1 MPWYVYIALKQ
12 LFPSGRKF
20 SFFSLMSILGVV
32 LGVAVLIIVQSVM
45 NGFGEE
51 FRNKIIASD
60 GEIKV
65 SAPQIL
71 NDWEDTFQTIQ
82 STEGVEAASPYIQ
95 GVVMLQF
102 KNYPAFP
109 GIRGIQPDLEAN
121 VLPIER
127 YLIKGS
133 EKALENLYDETIL
146 ISKHLAFSLGI
157 HVGDMVDIY
166 TPLMMERMT
175 KDEVLLPRE
184 MKVVGIYETGSQKLD
199 NADTLLCTLRVMQ
212 ELYGI
217 DEGIHGFTVK
227 LENPDQVQTI
237 SNRLNHLLPHPIQ
250 SYTWMQ
256 NHRDLLFI
264 LGLEKTMMYF
274 IILFIILVAS
284 FSIAIALMMSVYRK
298 TREIGLLIS
307 LGATSRQVAT
317 CFCLQGLIIGI
328 TGTSLGLLMAH
339 LMLTYRA
346 GIIKM
351 IIAVTNSSSAVDRFY
366 GVTEIPSKYQ
376 LEDFIITILFSIIIS
391 TLAGLIPAYK
401 ASKLKP
407 ANALRSE

>member
-1 MPWYVYIALKQ
+1 WYVYIALKQ

-65 SAPQIL
+65 RAPQIL

-217 DEGIHGFTVK
+217 HEGIHGFTVK

-264 LGLEKTMMYF
+264 LGLEKTM
-274 IILFIILVAS
+274 
-284 FSIAIALMMSVYRK
+284 
-298 TREIGLLIS
+298 
-307 LGATSRQVAT
+307 
-317 CFCLQGLIIGI
+317 
-328 TGTSLGLLMAH
+328 
-339 LMLTYRA
+339 
-346 GIIKM
+346 
-351 IIAVTNSSSAVDRFY
+351 
-366 GVTEIPSKYQ
+366 
-376 LEDFIITILFSIIIS
+376 
-391 TLAGLIPAYK
+391 
-401 ASKLKP
+401 
-407 ANALRSE
+407 

>member
-1 MPWYVYIALKQ
+1 MPWYLYIALKQ
-12 LFPSGRKF
+12 LFPTGKKF

-45 NGFGEE
+45 NGFGDE

-65 SAPQIL
+65 RSPEIIYE
-71 NDWEDTFQTIQ
+71 WEDTLEKIQTV
-82 STEGVEAASPYIQ
+82 EGVKAVSPYVQ

-102 KNYPAFP
+102 RNIPAFP
-109 GIRGIQPDLEAN
+109 GIRGIDAELEVN
-121 VLPIER
+121 VLPIEQ
-127 YLIKGS
+127 YLKRGNI
-133 EKALENLYDETIL
+133 NDLYDETVL
-146 ISKHLAFSLGI
+146 ISRHLAYRLGI
-157 HVGDMVDIY
+157 HLGDTVHVY
-166 TPLMMERMT
+166 TPLMLERMS
-175 KDEVLLPRE
+175 KEEVLLPRE
-184 MKVVGIYETGSQKLD
+184 LEVVGIYETGSQKLD
-199 NADTLLCTLRVMQ
+199 NADTILCTLRVMQ

-217 DEGIHGFTVK
+217 RDGVHGFTVK
-227 LENPDQVQTI
+227 LHDPDEVHLV
-237 SNRLNHLLPHPIQ
+237 SDRLNDVLVEPTR
-250 SYTWMQ
+250 SFTWMET
-256 NHRDLLFI
+256 HRDLLFI

-307 LGATSRQVAT
+307 LGATSKQIAS

-328 TGTSLGLLMAH
+328 TGTSLGVLMAH
-339 LMLTYRA
+339 LMLTYRS
-346 GIIKM
+346 GIITA
-351 IIAVTNSSSAVDRFY
+351 IIYVTQSSSAIDKFY
-366 GVTEIPSKYQ
+366 GVTEIPSKY
-376 LEDFIITILFSIIIS
+376 ETGDFVITILFSIIIS

-407 ANALRSE
+407 ADALRSE